1 MRKNNM
7 KIDDKYFNIE
17 KMEYELLEIEQLI
30 NELQVYLNESIEGT
44 LRVTH
49 NHGSVQFYHNKK
61 KGDTKGEYIKKKDEN
76 IAVRLAQQDYDR
88 KFIQYLMNKRTMLKN
103 LLGSIKEISDKKID
117 DMNIYNSLSVDRK
130 RLVDSHIIDDIT
142 YKEEWI
148 KDNYLGKGFT
158 ENDPEIIT
166 EKGERVR
173 SKSEKLIADK
183 LYMMDIPYRYECPI
197 TLRGIGK
204 IYPDFTI
211 LKVESRKEVILEH
224 FGMMDNPDY
233 SDKAIKKINMLEKN
247 GYNMGDNLLCTFE
260 TSKTPINMK
269 NVENMFMNCFK

>member
-7 KIDDKYFNIE
+7 KIDEKYFNIE
-17 KMEYELLEIEQLI
+17 KIEYELLEIEQLI

-61 KGDTKGEYIKKKDEN
+61 KGDTKGEYIRKKDEN

-103 LLGSIKEISDKKID
+103 LLDSIKEISDKKID

-130 RLVDSHIIDDIT
+130 MLVDSHIIDDIT

-269 NVENMFMNCFK
+269 NVENMFMNSFK

>member
-233 SDKAIKKINMLEKN
+233 SDKAIKKINMFEKN

>member
-17 KMEYELLEIEQLI
+17 KIEYELLEIEQLI
-30 NELQVYLNESIEGT
+30 NELQVCLNESIEGT

-76 IAVRLAQQDYDR
+76 IALRLAQQDYDR

-117 DMNIYNSLSVDRK
+117 DMNIYNGLSVDRK
-130 RLVDSHIIDDIT
+130 KLVDSHIIDDIT

-148 KDNYLGKGFT
+148 KDKYLGKGFT

-197 TLRGIGK
+197 TLYGIGK

>member
-17 KMEYELLEIEQLI
+17 KIEYELLEIEQLI

-233 SDKAIKKINMLEKN
+233 SDKAIKKINMFEKN

>member
-17 KMEYELLEIEQLI
+17 KIEYELLEIEQLI
-30 NELQVYLNESIEGT
+30 NELQVCLNESIEGT

-103 LLGSIKEISDKKID
+103 LLGYIKEISDKKID
-117 DMNIYNSLSVDRK
+117 DMNIYNGLSVDRK
-130 RLVDSHIIDDIT
+130 KLVDSHIIDDIT

-148 KDNYLGKGFT
+148 KDKYLGKGFT

-197 TLRGIGK
+197 TLYGIGK

>member
-17 KMEYELLEIEQLI
+17 KIEYELLEIEQLI

-117 DMNIYNSLSVDRK
+117 DMNIYNGLSVDRK

-158 ENDPEIIT
+158 KNDPEIIT

-197 TLRGIGK
+197 TLYGIGK

>member
-7 KIDDKYFNIE
+7 KIDEKYFNIE
-17 KMEYELLEIEQLI
+17 KIEYELLEIEQLI

-61 KGDTKGEYIKKKDEN
+61 KGDTKGEYIRKKDEN

-103 LLGSIKEISDKKID
+103 LLDSIKEISDKKID

-130 RLVDSHIIDDIT
+130 MLVDSHIIDDIT
-142 YKEEWI
+142 YKEAWI

-233 SDKAIKKINMLEKN
+233 SDKAIKKINTFEKN

-269 NVENMFMNCFK
+269 NVEKMIMNCFK

>member
-17 KMEYELLEIEQLI
+17 KIEYELLEIEQLI
-30 NELQVYLNESIEGT
+30 NELQVCLNESIEGT

-117 DMNIYNSLSVDRK
+117 DMNIYNGLSVDRK
-130 RLVDSHIIDDIT
+130 KLVDSHIIDDIT

-148 KDNYLGKGFT
+148 KDKYLGKGFT

-197 TLRGIGK
+197 TLYGIGK

>member
-17 KMEYELLEIEQLI
+17 KIEYELLEIEQLI
-30 NELQVYLNESIEGT
+30 NELQVCLNESIEGT

-148 KDNYLGKGFT
+148 KDKYLGKGFT

-197 TLRGIGK
+197 TLYGIGK

>member
-17 KMEYELLEIEQLI
+17 KIEYELLEIEQLI
-30 NELQVYLNESIEGT
+30 NELQVCLNESIEGT

-117 DMNIYNSLSVDRK
+117 DMNIYNGLSVDRK
-130 RLVDSHIIDDIT
+130 KLVDSHIIDDIT

-148 KDNYLGKGFT
+148 KDKDLGKGFT
-158 ENDPEIIT
+158 ENDPEIIN

-197 TLRGIGK
+197 TLYGIGK

-233 SDKAIKKINMLEKN
+233 SDKAIKKNKHA
-247 GYNMGDNLLCTFE
+247 
-260 TSKTPINMK
+260 
-269 NVENMFMNCFK
+269 

>member
-17 KMEYELLEIEQLI
+17 KIEYELLEIEQLI

-103 LLGSIKEISDKKID
+103 LLDSIKEISDKKID

>member
-17 KMEYELLEIEQLI
+17 KIEYELLEIEQLI
-30 NELQVYLNESIEGT
+30 NELQVCLNESIEGT

-117 DMNIYNSLSVDRK
+117 DMNIYNGLSVDRK

-148 KDNYLGKGFT
+148 KDKYLGKGFT

-197 TLRGIGK
+197 TLYGIGK

>member
-1 MRKNNM
+1 M
-7 KIDDKYFNIE
+7 
-17 KMEYELLEIEQLI
+17 
-30 NELQVYLNESIEGT
+30 
-44 LRVTH
+44 
-49 NHGSVQFYHNKK
+49 QFYHNKK

-103 LLGSIKEISDKKID
+103 LLDSIKEISDKKID

-158 ENDPEIIT
+158 ENDSEIIT